1 MSRTFSPLVRV
12 PAPSWEHVASLYKDS
27 NNMVYRVSTVTGK
40 PARSL
45 ARLAIRARLFQ
56 KDGLLLD
63 ALLGV
68 HASNQGSAI
77 ALVTHETPYTPA
89 QYVGVC
95 VVEHGF
101 CQTYVRPQWRRRG
114 LGSQLLNLLRQRGV
128 RLESAS
134 LGIRAR
140 SSQRFWVQNGIKVKT
155 LYP

>member
-1 MSRTFSPLVRV
+1 
-12 PAPSWEHVASLYKDS
+12 
-27 NNMVYRVSTVTGK
+27 MVYRASTVVGK

-68 HASNQGSAI
+68 YASNQDCAI
-77 ALVTHETPYTPA
+77 ALVAHETPHTPTE
-89 QYVGVC
+89 YVGVC

-114 LGSQLLNLLRQRGV
+114 LGSQLLALLRQRGV

-134 LGIRAR
+134 LGIRGR
-140 SSQRFWVQNGIKVKT
+140 SSQRFWEQNGIAVK
-155 LYP
+155 PR